1 VSDTLVAL
9 TPVVVGFLAG
19 HLLRRV
25 RFAGEPEGRF
35 LLLLNLYVCM
45 PALVLSALV
54 EVRLTAELA
63 VFPAAALAMMGSGYV
78 VARLV
83 VRRGGRP
90 DTERAVLVMGF
101 MVVNSAF
108 ALPFVEA
115 LYGRPGVVRL
125 AAFDLVNSVLVLT
138 VVYAVALRANPGR
151 PVVAAPV
158 AQLLRTPSL
167 WVIAAGIVVNL
178 GDLSLPTAGTSVLD
192 TFGAASPFLVAVGTG
207 VLFVPA
213 GGAIRRALGFAG
225 ARLLV
230 GAVAATTIVLALGL
244 DGADRGVLL
253 LLGVAPLGFVIV
265 AFASVEKLDV
275 ELATQTLAVSL
286 VASFGLSI
294 LVSLAVG

>member
-1 VSDTLVAL
+1 MTGTLVAL
-9 TPVVVGFLAG
+9 TPVVAGFLAG
-19 HLLRRV
+19 YALRRTG
-25 RFAGEPEGRF
+25 FAGEPEGRF

-54 EVRLTAELA
+54 EVELTAEL
-63 VFPAAALAMMGSGYV
+63 VIFPAAALAMVGVGYV

-83 VRRGGRP
+83 VRRRERP

-138 VVYAVALRANPGR
+138 VVLAVAARANPDR
-151 PVVAAPV
+151 PVVAAPIS
-158 AQLLRTPSL
+158 QLLRTPSL
-167 WVIAAGIVVNL
+167 WVIGAGGIVNL
-178 GDLSLPTAGTSVLD
+178 TDRSLPAAPAAVLD

-213 GGAIRRALGFAG
+213 GGAIQRAVSFAV

-230 GAVAATTIVLALGL
+230 GVAAATTIVVALGL
-244 DGADRGVLL
+244 DGVDRGVLL

-294 LVSLAVG
+294 LVSLVVD

>member
-9 TPVVVGFLAG
+9 TPVVAGFLAG
-19 HLLRRV
+19 HALRRI

-54 EVRLTAELA
+54 EVRLTADLA
-63 VFPAAALAMMGSGYV
+63 VFPAAALAMVGAGYI
-78 VARLV
+78 VARLA
-83 VRRGGRP
+83 VRRRDRP
-90 DTERAVLVMGF
+90 DTERAVLVIGF

-138 VVYAVALRANPGR
+138 VVFAVAARANPDR
-151 PVVAAPV
+151 QVVAAPV
-158 AQLLRTPSL
+158 SQLLRAPSL
-167 WVIAAGIVVNL
+167 WVIGAGVVVNL
-178 GDLSLPTAGTSVLD
+178 VDRSLPAAPIAVFD

-213 GGAIRRALGFAG
+213 GGAIRRALAFAG

-230 GAVAATTIVLALGL
+230 GVAAAMTIVIALRL
-244 DGADRGVLL
+244 EGADRGVLL

-275 ELATQTLAVSL
+275 ELATQALAVSL

-294 LVSLAVG
+294 LVSLVVG

>member
-1 VSDTLVAL
+1 
-9 TPVVVGFLAG
+9 
-19 HLLRRV
+19 
-25 RFAGEPEGRF
+25 
-35 LLLLNLYVCM
+35 
-45 PALVLSALV
+45 
-54 EVRLTAELA
+54 
-63 VFPAAALAMMGSGYV
+63 
-78 VARLV
+78 
-83 VRRGGRP
+83 
-90 DTERAVLVMGF
+90 
-101 MVVNSAF
+101 
-108 ALPFVEA
+108 
-115 LYGRPGVVRL
+115 
-125 AAFDLVNSVLVLT
+125 
-138 VVYAVALRANPGR
+138 
-151 PVVAAPV
+151 
-158 AQLLRTPSL
+158 
-167 WVIAAGIVVNL
+167 VIAAGIVVNL